1 MSLVFLQVFLERE
14 RLPAGAA
21 GELTPCWVDGLGEFS
36 KDFFEGGLRPRTS
49 TGPARPST
57 SDGAGPGVR
66 ACYPTGFGM
75 VTGAPQLDSVMSTL
89 PWSLSMTIRT
99 RFAAGAG
106 VEALVSTIHKVIGS
120 LPPPL
125 PS

>member
-1 MSLVFLQVFLERE
+1 MGLDRAGS
-14 RLPAGAA
+14 RL
-21 GELTPCWVDGLGEFS
+21 LS
-36 KDFFEGGLRPRTS
+36 R
-49 TGPARPST
+49 
-57 SDGAGPGVR
+57 
-66 ACYPTGFGM
+66 GFGM

-120 LPPPL
+120 LPPPYL
-125 PS
+125 AEARSDRSPRRRWSRTP

>member
-1 MSLVFLQVFLERE
+1 M
-14 RLPAGAA
+14 
-21 GELTPCWVDGLGEFS
+21 GL
-36 KDFFEGGLRPRTS
+36 
-49 TGPARPST
+49 TGP
-57 SDGAGPGVR
+57 VR

>member
-1 MSLVFLQVFLERE
+1 MARQQEERDVDRRHALGRLGGRLSLVFLQVFLERE

-57 SDGAGPGVR
+57 SDGAGPG
-66 ACYPTGFGM
+66 
-75 VTGAPQLDSVMSTL
+75 
-89 PWSLSMTIRT
+89 
-99 RFAAGAG
+99 RFAP
-106 VEALVSTIHKVIGS
+106 VIPPGS
-120 LPPPL
+120 GW
-125 PS
+125 

>member
-1 MSLVFLQVFLERE
+1 MLGRRPWRILKGFLR
-14 RLPAGAA
+14 RRPPPAD
-21 GELTPCWVDGLGEFS
+21 EY
-36 KDFFEGGLRPRTS
+36 RTGQAIDQRWGW
-49 TGPARPST
+49 TGP
-57 SDGAGPGVR
+57 VR
-66 ACYPTGFGM
+66 ACYPAGFGM

-120 LPPPL
+120 LPHPYLAEARSDRSPRRRWSRT
-125 PS
+125 P